1 MYVYI
6 NQKSKSSNHLCPALL
21 LLHGQDGCLWAG
33 GHTFFWLLEG
43 WSQAHIPADEADHVV
58 NKSMDAQRAAQVQV

>member
-21 LLHGQDGCLWAG
+21 LLHGQDSCLWAG

-43 WSQAHIPADEADHVV
+43 WCQAHIPADEADHVV